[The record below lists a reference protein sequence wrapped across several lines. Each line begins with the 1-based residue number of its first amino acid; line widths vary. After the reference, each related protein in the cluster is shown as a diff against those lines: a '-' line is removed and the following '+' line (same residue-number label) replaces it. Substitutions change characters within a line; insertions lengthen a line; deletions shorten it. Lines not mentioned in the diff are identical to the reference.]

1 MRHYSALRN
10 VQANRDFDCRGRFNT
25 SKRASPCQHPVP
37 VFSFHLPISFSR
49 TLANVSRAHR
59 RRCMLQEH
67 GGANLRE
74 ILLLAAQRST
84 LSGTAPGPLI
94 PNASRP
100 FFPFLF
106 LSIGVG
112 GRAAFV
118 SLSRMRHG
126 SFECAGVQDRTFEA
140 LVGVCMLLGERHVWL
155 VMS

>member
-25 SKRASPCQHPVP
+25 NKRASFCQHPVP

-67 GGANLRE
+67 GGANFRE

-94 PNASRP
+94 PNATVHFFPSYSYQLVKGAERPSSPSVGCGTAYLSVQVYKTAPSRP
-100 FFPFLF
+100 
-106 LSIGVG
+106 
-112 GRAAFV
+112 
-118 SLSRMRHG
+118 
-126 SFECAGVQDRTFEA
+126 
-140 LVGVCMLLGERHVWL
+140 
-155 VMS
+155 